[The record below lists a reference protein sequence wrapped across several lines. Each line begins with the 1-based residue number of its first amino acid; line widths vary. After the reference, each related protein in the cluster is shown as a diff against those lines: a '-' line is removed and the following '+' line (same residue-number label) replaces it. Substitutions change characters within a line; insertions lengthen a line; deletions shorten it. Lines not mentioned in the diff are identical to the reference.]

1 MVGKPAYNILSR
13 PERGCVV
20 KVKTARYGAGDQWVD
35 VTDIVNTLLQYAG
48 EVTVNNDLAGDP
60 CPGAWKSCVVE
71 HEDGSRGEY
80 QEHETIRFTQIKIAN
95 LLYHICPFTEGR
107 EQWKWNVDQ
116 VKKYAN
122 WTNGKRVV
130 SIVQGRGIDN
140 VESVLREFGDFRI
153 DKFIVRVNSDLWE
166 METFPFAIREIA
178 STSPDEVFFYCHA
191 KGTSKPISSPQL
203 KAARLWTGYMYRFL
217 FGNPEKTLKELN
229 RYSTVGSFK
238 EGDGAFD
245 TNWHFSGTFWGM
257 RHDRLFTRADWDEF
271 HLHRYFIEFYP
282 SRHFKAHDA
291 RNLCP
296 IKRPADWLDWP
307 SWQQLAP
314 SIEKALEEFG
324 A

>member
-1 MVGKPAYNILSR
+1 MATGTR
-13 PERGCVV
+13 
-20 KVKTARYGAGDQWVD
+20 
-35 VTDIVNTLLQYAG
+35 
-48 EVTVNNDLAGDP
+48 VTVRRPLGLVAKTWRSGF
-60 CPGAWKSCVVE
+60 VMV
-71 HEDGSRGEY
+71 
-80 QEHETIRFTQIKIAN
+80 TI
-95 LLYHICPFTEGR
+95 L
-107 EQWKWNVDQ
+107 V
-116 VKKYAN
+116 
-122 WTNGKRVV
+122 
-130 SIVQGRGIDN
+130 
-140 VESVLREFGDFRI
+140 
-153 DKFIVRVNSDLWE
+153 
-166 METFPFAIREIA
+166 
-178 STSPDEVFFYCHA
+178 
-191 KGTSKPISSPQL
+191 
-203 KAARLWTGYMYRFL
+203 
-217 FGNPEKTLKELN
+217 PEKTLEELN

-282 SRHFKAHDA
+282 SRHFKAHNA